1 MSFEILAAVIT
12 ISIIA
17 TVCLGCVCADI
28 LHKRRNR
35 AQALIQE
42 SNRVAET
49 SVHLGR
55 RT

>member
-12 ISIIA
+12 LSIIA
-17 TVCLGCVCADI
+17 SVCLACVCVGI

-42 SNRVAET
+42 SNSAARN
-49 SVHLGR
+49 SIHLSR
-55 RT
+55 RA